1 MRRRGFLGAL
11 AGAAVTGPLNA
22 WAQAVPVVGFLN
34 GQSPGP
40 WASIVA
46 AFRQGLLELGYVE
59 GRNVAIEYRWAEGRP
74 ERLPALVAELV
85 QLKVAVI
92 AATGGNNSALAAKA
106 VTKII
111 PIVFTSGGDPRKQG
125 LVETINRPGGNITGV
140 SWYSGELGPKRLT
153 LLYELAPNAKTV
165 ALLINPKN
173 PESTGQ
179 ADQLREA
186 AGRLGLALVV
196 LQASSVAEID
206 GAFSKM
212 AERRV
217 HALVI
222 AGDPFLANMRSQI
235 WVLAARHAIPTIYVN
250 REAAGTEGLMSYGN
264 SLVDAY
270 RRAGAQTGR
279 LLKGANPAELPVD
292 QSTKFDLT
300 INLKVAKELGLKV
313 PPTLI
318 ARADEV
324 IE

>member
-1 MRRRGFLGAL
+1 MRRRDFLGAL
-11 AGAAVTGPLNA
+11 GGVAAAWPLTA

-74 ERLPALVAELV
+74 ERLPAFATELV

-92 AATGGNNSALAAKA
+92 AATGGNNSALVAKA
-106 VTKII
+106 ATKII

-140 SWYSGELGPKRLT
+140 SWYSDELGPKRLT
-153 LLYELAPNAKTV
+153 LLYELVPKAKTF

-179 ADQLREA
+179 AEQLREA
-186 AGRLGLALVV
+186 AGPLGLALVV

-206 GAFSKM
+206 GAFSTM
-212 AERRV
+212 AERGV

-250 REAAGTEGLMSYGN
+250 REAAGTEGLISYGN

-270 RRAGAQTGR
+270 RRAGMQTGR
-279 LLKGANPAELPVD
+279 LLNGAKPAELPVD

-300 INLKVAKELGLKV
+300 INIRAAKALGIEV
-313 PPTLI
+313 PVPLLY
-318 ARADEV
+318 RADEV